1 MNKESRVHYFCLLIF
16 TQHVISTA
24 LRVFKKR
31 LMKKDK
37 MLGLIDLVLA
47 LLHVVVTLTSPL
59 LDPCPCTVAIVVFG
73 HTHRRVLE
81 MPLVPFP

>member
-1 MNKESRVHYFCLLIF
+1 
-16 TQHVISTA
+16 
-24 LRVFKKR
+24 VFEER

-47 LLHVVVTLTSPL
+47 LLHVVVTPTSSL
-59 LDPCPCTVAIVVFG
+59 LDPCPCTAAIVVFG

-81 MPLVPFP
+81 MPLVLFP